1 MLRQGVHI
9 ESIRRNVMSC
19 GGEAHYPEYCQCQ
32 LEEEGS
38 GDGKC
43 NACQCKGKDVLH
55 DDGPPPFSLDQVDK
69 WTPERLDYPWQ
80 VEPTGVESDIR
91 VGYSQTLVHDDGNGH
106 HGYVGQTLYLTE
118 DRNLLLELRGY
129 CISPVI
135 QGLYDVDLIYN
146 VSAGLTWTFAKKKMR
161 LTVRGNDLFEG
172 GNPVTRVDEQGQ
184 KSRMKLWQDSRNVTL
199 TLRYSFGGY
208 KEKKAKEVDTS
219 RLGTGI

>member
-106 HGYVGQTLYLTE
+106 HGYVGQTLCKVQGRYPCPRTGFLGRLFHGIFLFLFTHIASRYL
-118 DRNLLLELRGY
+118 RLCN
-129 CISPVI
+129 SAA
-135 QGLYDVDLIYN
+135 
-146 VSAGLTWTFAKKKMR
+146 VSRHTYSL
-161 LTVRGNDLFEG
+161 VR
-172 GNPVTRVDEQGQ
+172 P
-184 KSRMKLWQDSRNVTL
+184 
-199 TLRYSFGGY
+199 
-208 KEKKAKEVDTS
+208 
-219 RLGTGI
+219 